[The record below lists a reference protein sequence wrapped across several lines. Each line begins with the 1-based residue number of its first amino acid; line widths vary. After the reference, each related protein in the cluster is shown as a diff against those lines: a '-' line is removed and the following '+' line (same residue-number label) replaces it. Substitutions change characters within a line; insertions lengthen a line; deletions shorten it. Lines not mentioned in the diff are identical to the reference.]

1 MAYHLYNTEALVC
14 GSRDSNTSDRAYI
27 LFTREAGM
35 IWAQT
40 KSVREERSKHRY
52 ALQDFSVIRVSLVY
66 GKAGWRIV
74 GTEPIANL
82 YYDAKE
88 RSVRILLRNIVRLLR
103 RVIRGEEATPD
114 LYDDVLSML
123 SSLSEDIL
131 ADEMETI
138 LTLRVLHALGYIA
151 PQKAYQKLL
160 EDTAYEGRTV
170 ESLRKGRQAIEGAL
184 AASHL

>member
-74 GTEPIANL
+74 GTEPIINL
-82 YYDAKE
+82 YYDAKQ
-88 RSVRILLRNIVRLLR
+88 RGVRILLRNIVRLLR
-103 RVIRGEEATPD
+103 RVIRGEEATPE
-114 LYDDVLSML
+114 LYDDLMDTLKGVPESVDA
-123 SSLSEDIL
+123 SD
-131 ADEMETI
+131 MEI
-138 LTLRVLHALGYIA
+138 VLTLRILHALGYIA
-151 PQKAYQKLL
+151 PQESYQNLL
-160 EDTAYEGRTV
+160 GDDAYESRT
-170 ESLRKGRQAIEGAL
+170 EKSLHRAKKAIEGAL

>member
-52 ALQDFSVIRVSLVY
+52 ALQDFSVIRVSLVH

-74 GTEPIANL
+74 GTEPSTNL

-88 RSVRILLRNIVRLLR
+88 RDVRILLRNVVRLLR
-103 RVIRGEEATPD
+103 RVIRGEEATPE
-114 LYDDVLSML
+114 LYDDLLHTLKAVPKDVAAS
-123 SSLSEDIL
+123 
-131 ADEMETI
+131 EMETV

-151 PQKAYQKLL
+151 PQEVYQNLL
-160 EDTAYEGRTV
+160 EDNAYETRTP
-170 ESLRKGRQAIEGAL
+170 EGLRKASQVIEGAL
-184 AASHL
+184 TASHL